1 MLVHRWSLNLSNSE
15 SFNLNQS
22 LNESTE
28 DPLFPQVPTGLSR
41 TGHTVVAVFL
51 GIILFFGFF
60 NNLLVL
66 LVFAKFRSL
75 WTPINLILL
84 NISVSDILVCIFG
97 TPFSFAAN
105 VYGRWLIGDYG
116 CQWYGFANSLFGI
129 VSLVSLSIL
138 SYERYSAVLCAT
150 KADVSDFRKAW
161 LCVAG
166 TWLYALLW
174 TLPPLLGWSRYGPEG
189 PGTSCSVEWQRRS
202 TGGIS
207 YVVCLFVF
215 CLLLPLL
222 LMLFCYSKILL
233 VIRGVNRMNLLSVQR
248 RQNHILLMVFTMVSC
263 YLLCW
268 MPYGLMAL
276 VATFGEI
283 GLVTPVVSVVPAV
296 LAKSSTVF
304 NPVIYVLFNNQF
316 YRCFLAFVR
325 CSADPQSVHSFHPPQ
340 SSREEAV
347 AVGSSLTHRRSLS
360 LRHPSRTPL
369 SMERRTLSLVVHY
382 TP

>member
-1 MLVHRWSLNLSNSE
+1 MLVHIWSLNLSNSE
-15 SFNLNQS
+15 SFSLNQS
-22 LNESTE
+22 FNESTE
-28 DPLFPQVPTGLSR
+28 EPLFPLDPTGLSR
-41 TGHTVVAVFL
+41 TGHTVVATFL
-51 GIILFFGFF
+51 GIIMFFGFF

-66 LVFAKFRSL
+66 LIFAKFRCL

-105 VYGRWLIGDYG
+105 IYGRWLIGDYG

-138 SYERYSAVLCAT
+138 SYERHSAVLCST

-161 LCVAG
+161 LCVCG
-166 TWLYALLW
+166 TWLYSLLW
-174 TLPPLLGWSRYGPEG
+174 TLPPFLGWGRYGPEG

-202 TGGIS
+202 AGS
-207 YVVCLFVF
+207 VLYVVCLFVF
-215 CLLLPLL
+215 CLLLPLV
-222 LMLFCYSKILL
+222 LMLYCYSKILL
-233 VIRGVNRMNLLSVQR
+233 VIRGVNRVNMLSAQR
-248 RQNHILLMVFTMVSC
+248 RQSHILLMVLAMVSC

-276 VATFGEI
+276 VATFGDT
-283 GLVTPVVSVVPAV
+283 GLVTPVASVVPAV

-316 YRCFLAFVR
+316 YRCFVAFMN
-325 CSADPQSVHSFHPPQ
+325 CSAEPQSINLFHLQ
-340 SSREEAV
+340 ASSREEAL
-347 AVGSSLTHRRSLS
+347 AAGSSPGHRKSLS
-360 LRHPSRTPL
+360 LRRHSRTPL
-369 SMERRTLSLVVHY
+369 RTERRALSLVVHY